1 MLTPTVSAEA
11 WSPFAIPPPILPS
24 YGREELGS
32 DGGIPRAP
40 HPLGMVR
47 ELEEAV
53 LSGRGGEF
61 RYGAIGNRSDRR
73 GSEGGRESFDL
84 GHSGGRTGRWGNFGS
99 GHIGGRRSFYGG
111 RSGSD

>member
-1 MLTPTVSAEA
+1 MYISILICTQWFFNFLFDCTDLLA

-53 LSGRGGEF
+53 LVLLVVILLLSMVLE
-61 RYGAIGNRSDRR
+61 
-73 GSEGGRESFDL
+73 EGLMLLWWQFKWSWWR
-84 GHSGGRTGRWGNFGS
+84 
-99 GHIGGRRSFYGG
+99 I
-111 RSGSD
+111 